1 MSNRLLIFKV
11 PFAEANATRQKATG
25 VVIETIAGGLVE
37 RGWGLEMP
45 VDNTINLLP
54 RIVKLR

>member
-1 MSNRLLIFKV
+1 M
-11 PFAEANATRQKATG
+11 NARQKATG
-25 VVIETIAGGLVE
+25 VVIETIAGLAGEGL
-37 RGWGLEMP
+37 GLEVP

>member
-25 VVIETIAGGLVE
+25 VVIGTIAGGF
-37 RGWGLEMP
+37 GGKGLG
-45 VDNTINLLP
+45 VGNAS
-54 RIVKLR
+54 R